1 MKVISKTG
9 HGMVIEPLVTII
21 IPALNEEKTIGSCLE
36 KVRAG
41 CIKHNIPF
49 EIIISDSSTD
59 ATPEIARSFGARII
73 HPDKKGYGNAYLAAF
88 PMAKGEIVVIGD
100 ADDTYDFSLI
110 SELIR
115 PIKEERADM
124 VIGSRLKGKI
134 LPGSMPWL
142 HQYIG
147 NPLLTRLL
155 NFTFHSNFSDT
166 HSGMR
171 AIRKDALQRLSLHTG
186 GMEFASEMLI
196 EAAKKGL
203 KVEEIPITY
212 YPRKGPSKLHSFA
225 DGWRH
230 IRFIM
235 LIRPLR
241 FLIVP
246 GLLFI
251 LLGFSLMVGV
261 GLIKSVELQGLHSF
275 ILGDILVLGGLQF
288 LLSGVV
294 MKSYSVTHQLDDC
307 GPWFTQILQYKTL
320 EKLLFIGV
328 LFMILGFTS
337 GIYILSQWITV
348 SGPLTQITNAVLS
361 LSSVIIGLQ
370 IIFTALH
377 VSMMLLQCE
386 RDGCSGFIG

>member
-1 MKVISKTG
+1 MRDISETG
-9 HGMVIEPLVTII
+9 LGMAIEPLVTII

-36 KVRAG
+36 KARAG
-41 CIKHNIPF
+41 CTEHNIPY

-59 ATPEIARSFGARII
+59 STPEIARSFGARII
-73 HPDKKGYGNAYLAAF
+73 HPEKRGYGNAYLAAF
-88 PMAKGEIVVIGD
+88 PYAKGEIIVIGD

-115 PIKEERADM
+115 PITEGRADM
-124 VIGSRLKGKI
+124 VIGSRLKGEI

-155 NFTFHSNFSDT
+155 NFTFHSQFSDT

-171 AIRKDALQRLSLHTG
+171 AISKDALQRLSLHTG

-235 LIRPLR
+235 LVRPLR

-320 EKLLFIGV
+320 EMLLFMGV

-337 GIYILSQWITV
+337 GMYILSQWISV
-348 SGPLTQITNAVLS
+348 SGPLTQITNAILS

-370 IIFTALH
+370 LIFTALH

>member
-1 MKVISKTG
+1 MRDIRETG
-9 HGMVIEPLVTII
+9 LGMAIEPLVTII

-36 KVRAG
+36 KARAG
-41 CIKHNIPF
+41 CIEQNIPY

-59 ATPEIARSFGARII
+59 STPEIARSFGARII
-73 HPDKKGYGNAYLAAF
+73 HPEKRGYGNAYLAAF
-88 PMAKGEIVVIGD
+88 PHAKGEIVVIGD

-115 PIKEERADM
+115 PITEGRADM
-124 VIGSRLKGKI
+124 VIGSRLKGEI

-155 NFTFHSNFSDT
+155 NFTFHSQFSDT

-241 FLIVP
+241 FLIIP

-337 GIYILSQWITV
+337 GMYVLSQWISV

-370 IIFTALH
+370 LIFTALH

-386 RDGCSGFIG
+386 RDGCSGFMG

>member
-1 MKVISKTG
+1 MRVISETG
-9 HGMVIEPLVTII
+9 FGMVIEPLVTII

-36 KVRAG
+36 KVMAG

-59 ATPEIARSFGARII
+59 ATPEIARYFGARII

-203 KVEEIPITY
+203 RVEEIPITY

>member
-1 MKVISKTG
+1 
-9 HGMVIEPLVTII
+9 MVSEPLVTII

-41 CIKHNIPF
+41 CIKQNIPF

-59 ATPEIARSFGARII
+59 STPDIARSFGARII
-73 HPDKKGYGNAYLAAF
+73 HPDKRGYGNAYLAAF
-88 PMAKGEIVVIGD
+88 PLAKGEIVVIGD

-115 PIKEERADM
+115 PIKEGRADM
-124 VIGSRLKGKI
+124 VIGSRLKGTI

-147 NPLLTRLL
+147 NPLLTWLL